1 MALSLRIGFTQRNKP
16 SCKKQQKEQE
26 RRKKKEAH
34 SQWKY
39 PEDPKSNK
47 DKMFF

>member
-1 MALSLRIGFTQRNKP
+1 M
-16 SCKKQQKEQE
+16 QE
-26 RRKKKEAH
+26 AAEGTRKKKEAH